1 MKANSE
7 KAFRE
12 KNWRTIF
19 ETMEDNLL
27 TVLDVLHEEY
37 GFGEKRLM
45 QFLLSVQNKAA
56 QYNEMLDDGVIDD
69 KTGGQREKY
78 AAQLHEIIKTRAKYQ
93 LPPSVVDIFNQ
104 SAPTAAELDRS
115 ERQKRKNKQVSVTKA
130 AELQNSLQVARAWAG
145 KQNMNRWSHRRRKSH
160 PKPQVS
166 RR

>member
-45 QFLLSVQNKAA
+45 QFLLSRRAGRSQPA
-56 QYNEMLDDGVIDD
+56 QRRPLCGA
-69 KTGGQREKY
+69 RH
-78 AAQLHEIIKTRAKYQ
+78 AQLHEIIKTRAKYQ

-130 AELQNSLQVARAWAG
+130 AELQNSLQTARAWAMSKDG
-145 KQNMNRWSHRRRKSH
+145 AGHGQESKI
-160 PKPQVS
+160 
-166 RR
+166 

>member
-27 TVLDVLHEEY
+27 TVLDVIHEEY
-37 GFGEKRLM
+37 GFGEKRLLS
-45 QFLLSVQNKAA
+45 FLQSVQNKAA

-130 AELQNSLQVARAWAG
+130 AELQNNLQTARAWAMSKDG
-145 KQNMNRWSHRRRKSH
+145 AGHGQESKI
-160 PKPQVS
+160 
-166 RR
+166 

>member
-1 MKANSE
+1 MKVNSE

-12 KNWRTIF
+12 KNWRSIF

-27 TVLDVLHEEY
+27 LVLDVLNEQY
-37 GFGEKRLM
+37 GFGEKRLLT
-45 QFLLSVQNKAA
+45 FLKSVQDKAA
-56 QYNEMLDDGVIDD
+56 EYNAMFEDSVFDN
-69 KTGGQREKY
+69 KTSSQREKY

-130 AELQNSLQVARAWAG
+130 AELQNSLQAARAWAMSKDG
-145 KQNMNRWSHRRRKSH
+145 AGHGQESKI
-160 PKPQVS
+160 
-166 RR
+166 